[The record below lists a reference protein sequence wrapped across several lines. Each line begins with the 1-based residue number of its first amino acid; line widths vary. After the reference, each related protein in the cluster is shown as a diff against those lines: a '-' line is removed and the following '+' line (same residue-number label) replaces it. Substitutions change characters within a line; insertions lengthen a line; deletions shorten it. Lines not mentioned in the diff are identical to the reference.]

1 MVEDQRFPCPACGAD
16 LTFDPGSG
24 DLVCGF
30 CGHREATVG
39 APVAGPALREIDF
52 ARAMADGLGGADSA
66 ETRVSHCPN
75 CGADITLSPQIHATV
90 CPFCATPFVGHTGVE
105 RRIKPQGV
113 LPFRVTEAEARKAL
127 TDWLHGLWF
136 APNALRRFARK
147 GRAMTGVYLPF
158 WTFDARTRARYRGA
172 RGHVETRSYTDGDG
186 RHRTRTVTRWFP
198 ASGEV
203 SRVFDD
209 VLVSGSGTLPDA
221 AHAGLAPW
229 DLAALA
235 PYSPSYIA
243 GFQAEAYAVGPEPA
257 RDTAMAMME
266 RAIHANIRRD
276 IGGDR
281 QRIDHVAFQAR
292 DVTFKHVLLPVWLAV
307 YTFRGRMFRVALNG
321 QSGRV
326 TGERPYS
333 WIKIGLAALLALIV
347 AGIAYYTGQ
356 QS

>member
-1 MVEDQRFPCPACGAD
+1 MTEDHRFPCPACGAD
-16 LTFDPGSG
+16 LAFDPTSG

-30 CGHREATVG
+30 CGHHEASPG
-39 APVAGPALREIDF
+39 APDAVPVLREIDF
-52 ARAMADGLGGADSA
+52 ERAMAEGMGGTDSV
-66 ETRVSHCPN
+66 ETRISHCPN
-75 CGADITLSPQIHATV
+75 CGADIALSPQMHATV
-90 CPFCATPFVGHTGVE
+90 CPFCETPFVGDTGVE

-113 LPFRVTEAEARKAL
+113 LPFRLTEAEARTAL

-172 RGHVETRSYTDGDG
+172 RGHVEVQSYTDREGQ
-186 RHRTRTVTRWFP
+186 RRTRTVTNWFP

-203 SRVFDD
+203 SRPFDD
-209 VLVSGSGTLPDA
+209 VLVSGSATLPDA
-221 AHAGLAPW
+221 AHSGLEPW

-235 PYSPSYIA
+235 PYSPSYLA
-243 GFQAEAYAVGPEPA
+243 GFQSEAYGVGPEPA
-257 RDTAMAMME
+257 RATAMAMME

-281 QRIDHVAFQAR
+281 QRIDQVSFQAR

-307 YTFRGRMFRVALNG
+307 YTFRGAMFRVTLNG
-321 QSGRV
+321 QTGRV

-333 WIKIGLAALLALIV
+333 WIKIACAVALALIV
-347 AGIAYYTGQ
+347 GGIAYYTGQ